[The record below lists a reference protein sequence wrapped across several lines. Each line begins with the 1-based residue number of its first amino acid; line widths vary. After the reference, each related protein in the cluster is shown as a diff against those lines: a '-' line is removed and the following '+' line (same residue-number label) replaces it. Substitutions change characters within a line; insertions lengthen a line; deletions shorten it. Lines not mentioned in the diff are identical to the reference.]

1 MSSRESLQRLNDE
14 QEIRDLALRYCTAVD
29 RRDWDLLREVFAP
42 DATVGL
48 PQSVLLAGAD
58 EIMSRYRRGLS
69 KYDATHHVVTNHEIT
84 VEGDTARHS
93 CLLHAQH
100 VRHDA
105 PGGPHFIIGGRYED
119 QLVRTPEG
127 WRFKHRE
134 LVTVWTDGNPGVLRA
149 PGTDSEDAG
158 RLTAADRARRD
169 AAVEWRGRAGGPGT
183 WDAIADDALRA
194 VAAAN
199 QLRRPR
205 DLDGGRPATVLSS
218 TGQPVVSF
226 ASNDYLGL
234 TQHPAVRAA
243 ARAALDAYGTGSG
256 SARLI
261 VGSRPVH
268 SRLEE
273 RIATWR
279 GTEAAVLFTTGY
291 AANLG
296 VLGTMGRWA
305 SVVCSDEL
313 NHASIVDGC
322 RLARAPTR
330 IYAHCDAAAVDRLLV
345 HADGPGIVVSDSV
358 FSMDGDLAPL
368 AELSAVCAEHGALLI
383 LDDAHLVLDHPEP
396 LHPGCRVLRVGTLSK
411 AVGSLGGFVCGPKTF
426 TDLLVNKARSYIFTT
441 ATAPAAAAA
450 ATAAIDVID
459 SEEGDELR
467 ARLRANI
474 DRLRPGHPS
483 PIIPVIVGAEDQ
495 AIAASEAL
503 ATEGILV
510 PAIRPPTVPAGTSR
524 LRVTVSA
531 AHTDDDLKRLTEA
544 LRGAGIDV

>member
-1 MSSRESLQRLNDE
+1 M
-14 QEIRDLALRYCTAVD
+14 TA
-29 RRDWDLLREVFAP
+29 
-42 DATVGL
+42 TG
-48 PQSVLLAGAD
+48 
-58 EIMSRYRRGLS
+58 
-69 KYDATHHVVTNHEIT
+69 
-84 VEGDTARHS
+84 
-93 CLLHAQH
+93 
-100 VRHDA
+100 
-105 PGGPHFIIGGRYED
+105 
-119 QLVRTPEG
+119 
-127 WRFKHRE
+127 
-134 LVTVWTDGNPGVLRA
+134 
-149 PGTDSEDAG
+149 
-158 RLTAADRARRD
+158 
-169 AAVEWRGRAGGPGT
+169 
-183 WDAIADDALRA
+183 WDAVADDALRA

-199 QLRRPR
+199 QRRAPR
-205 DLDGGRPATVLSS
+205 DLDGGRPDTVLSS

-243 ARAALDAYGTGSG
+243 ARTAVDAYGTGSG

-273 RIATWR
+273 RIAAWR
-279 GTEAAVLFTTGY
+279 RTGAAVLFTTGY

-296 VLGTMGRWA
+296 VLDTMGRWA
-305 SVVCSDEL
+305 SVICSDEL
-313 NHASIVDGC
+313 NHASIIDGC

-330 IYAHCDAAAVDRLLV
+330 IYAHCDTAAVDRLLGD
-345 HADGPGIVVSDSV
+345 AGGPGIVVSDSV

-368 AELSAVCAEHGALLI
+368 ADLSSVCARHGALLI

-411 AVGSLGGFVCGPKTF
+411 AVGSLGGFVCGPETF

-441 ATAPAAAAA
+441 AAAPASAAAAA
-450 ATAAIDVID
+450 AAIDVID
-459 SEEGDELR
+459 SGEGDRLK

-474 DRLRPGHPS
+474 DRIRPGHPS
-483 PIIPVIVGAEDQ
+483 PIIPMIVGAEDR
-495 AIAASEAL
+495 AVAASGAL
-503 ATEGILV
+503 AAEGILV

-531 AHTDDDLKRLTEA
+531 AHTRDDLKRLTEA

>member
-1 MSSRESLQRLNDE
+1 MTASR
-14 QEIRDLALRYCTAVD
+14 
-29 RRDWDLLREVFAP
+29 
-42 DATVGL
+42 
-48 PQSVLLAGAD
+48 
-58 EIMSRYRRGLS
+58 
-69 KYDATHHVVTNHEIT
+69 
-84 VEGDTARHS
+84 
-93 CLLHAQH
+93 
-100 VRHDA
+100 
-105 PGGPHFIIGGRYED
+105 
-119 QLVRTPEG
+119 
-127 WRFKHRE
+127 
-134 LVTVWTDGNPGVLRA
+134 
-149 PGTDSEDAG
+149 
-158 RLTAADRARRD
+158 
-169 AAVEWRGRAGGPGT
+169 
-183 WDAIADDALRA
+183 WDAIADDALGA

-199 QLRRPR
+199 QLRWPR
-205 DLDGGRPATVLSS
+205 DLNGGQPATVLSA

-243 ARAALDAYGTGSG
+243 ARAAVDAYGTGSG

-273 RIATWR
+273 RIAAWR

-296 VLGTMGRWA
+296 ILATMGRWA
-305 SVVCSDEL
+305 SVICSDEL
-313 NHASIVDGC
+313 NHASIIDGC

-330 IYAHCDAAAVDRLLV
+330 IYSHCDAADVDQLLT
-345 HADGPGIVVSDSV
+345 GSEGRGMVVSDSV

-368 AELSAVCAEHGALLI
+368 ADLSSVCARHGALLI

-396 LHPGCRVLRVGTLSK
+396 LHPDCRVLRVGTLSK

-441 ATAPAAAAA
+441 AAAPASAAAAL
-450 ATAAIDVID
+450 AAIDILD
-459 SEEGDELR
+459 SDEGEGLK

-474 DRLRPGHPS
+474 DRIRPGHPS
-483 PIIPVIVGAEDQ
+483 PIIPIIVGAEDQ
-495 AIAASEAL
+495 AMAASEAL
-503 ATEGILV
+503 AVEGILV
-510 PAIRPPTVPAGTSR
+510 PAIRPPTVPVGTSR

-531 AHTDDDLKRLTEA
+531 AHTDDDVKRLTES